1 MIKML
6 LKKKKHKQRKR
17 NIKFLHRR
25 KKYKLTDNAK
35 SLYFVAAIISYFR
48 KCFKTAIFLPLPD
61 YRSSAMTTTLL
72 NATANS
78 SP

>member
-1 MIKML
+1 MINML
-6 LKKKKHKQRKR
+6 LKKKIYKQRKR

-25 KKYKLTDNAK
+25 KKYKQINAK
-35 SLYFVAAIISYFR
+35 SLYFVPVIISYFK
-48 KCFKTAIFLPLPD
+48 KCLKTAIFLPSPY

-72 NATANS
+72 NATVNS